1 MYVITEPLLYA
12 LGIVRRKG
20 YGPMEMGQDYAYQ
33 KSRKKMNKK
42 DNDQRLFNNSDY
54 HYHIM

>member
-33 KSRKKMNKK
+33 KSRKKWIRKTMIR
-42 DNDQRLFNNSDY
+42 DFNNSDY